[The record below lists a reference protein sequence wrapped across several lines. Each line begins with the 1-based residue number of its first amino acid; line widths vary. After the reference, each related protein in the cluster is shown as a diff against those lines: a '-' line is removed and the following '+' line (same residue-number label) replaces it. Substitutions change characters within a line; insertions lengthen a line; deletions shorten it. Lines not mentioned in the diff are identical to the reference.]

1 MKRND
6 VNIPKI
12 HINPNRLIRNDI
24 DITLMSKHDIFFR
37 RIVEYVLNKIEGTE
51 EGDTLA
57 ILVDDKGVEY
67 DMKLPYDGYPKSL
80 RKANEYFLF
89 IEEYETCELIKQL
102 NQYLEK

>member
-12 HINPNRLIRNDI
+12 HIDPDKLVKGDM
-24 DITLMSKHDIFFR
+24 DITLMSKHDTFFR

-51 EGDTLA
+51 DGNTLA
-57 ILVDDKGVEY
+57 ILVDDQGVEY
-67 DMKLPYDGYPKSL
+67 DMQLPPDGYTKSL
-80 RKANEYFLF
+80 AKANEFFIF